1 MKKSA
6 RGFTLIELLVVIS
19 IIAVLSVIGIAL
31 YTNAQKNARDT
42 ARRADIDAISKALEV
57 NKGAGGYAVLSSAY
71 FAKKVV
77 PLVDLQNLPYCINS
91 VANTQPADPAVWTTI
106 SCPANYIAVAENT
119 TPLGTSGSI
128 SAWKVCTSLESGSGS
143 VFCKTNSQ

>member
-1 MKKSA
+1 MKRSA

-42 ARRADIDAISKALEV
+42 ARRGDIDAISKALEV
-57 NKGAGGYAVLSSAY
+57 SKGTGGYVVLSSVQ

-77 PLVDLQNLPYCINS
+77 PLVDLQSQPYCINS
-91 VANTQPADPAVWTTI
+91 PANTQPADPGVWTTA
-106 SCPANYIAVAENT
+106 CPANYIAVAENT

-128 SAWKVCTSLESGSGS
+128 TAWKVCTWLESGSA
-143 VFCKTNSQ
+143 FCKTNSQ

>member
-42 ARRADIDAISKALEV
+42 ARRADIDAISKALEIS
-57 NKGAGGYAVLSSAY
+57 KQTGGYVALSSVQ
-71 FAKKVV
+71 FAKKAV
-77 PLVDLQNLPYCINS
+77 PLVDLQGNLYCINDT
-91 VANTQPADPAVWTTI
+91 ANVQPNDPSAIWT
-106 SCPANYIAVAENT
+106 SACPANYRSVAENT
-119 TPLGTSGSI
+119 TPVGTSGSI
-128 SAWKVCTSLESGSGS
+128 AAWKVCTWLESGSA
-143 VFCKTNSQ
+143 FCKTNTQ

>member
-6 RGFTLIELLVVIS
+6 HGFTLIELLVVIS

-31 YTNAQKNARDT
+31 YTNAQKSARDT

-57 NKGAGGYAVLSSAY
+57 SKGTGGYVVLSSGQ

-77 PLVDLQNLPYCINS
+77 PLVDLQNRPYCINS
-91 VANTQPADPAVWTTI
+91 VADVVQADPAVWTTT
-106 SCPANYIAVAENT
+106 SCPANYISVAENT

-128 SAWKVCTSLESGSGS
+128 TAWKVCASLESGSGS
-143 VFCKTNSQ
+143 VFCKANSQ